1 MFNLLMTVLE
11 KNAEAVPQERERE
24 RAKELIEKGKKA
36 TDASREIA
44 SLTGFKKNEIYK
56 ELL

>member
-1 MFNLLMTVLE
+1 MAAK
-11 KNAEAVPQERERE
+11 KNISLFKDRITKSSRKEM
-24 RAKELIEKGKKA
+24 AKELIEKGKKA
-36 TDASREIA
+36 TDASKEVA